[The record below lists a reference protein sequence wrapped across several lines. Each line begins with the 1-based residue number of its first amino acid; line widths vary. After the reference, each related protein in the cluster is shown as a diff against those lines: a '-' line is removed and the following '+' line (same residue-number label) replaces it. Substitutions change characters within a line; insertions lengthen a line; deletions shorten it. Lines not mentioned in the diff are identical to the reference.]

1 MSTLT
6 EVIKLVPFDAP
17 INTVVASILVTA
29 TEAGGATSSA
39 SITSLTPDANGTL
52 TAPPILLSPGT
63 WTVKAQA
70 LDVAGSPIGPAAF
83 DPTPYTVSAPTT
95 VSVEIPGSLSGTVA

>member
-29 TEAGGATSSA
+29 TEAGGASATSNV
-39 SITSLTPDANGTL
+39 TSLTPDANGNL
-52 TAPPILLSPGT
+52 TAPPILLTPGT

-70 LDVAGSPIGPAAF
+70 LDVAGSPIGTAAV
-83 DPTPYTVSAPTT
+83 DPVPYLVAVPTT
-95 VSVEIPGSLSGTVA
+95 VSVEIPGSLSGTLA